1 MSATPEIQTL
11 RLILEPIRS
20 AHAEEAW
27 PHVDDARMW
36 TYFTHL
42 RPASILDLRRQYAKW
57 ERGSPTADEV
67 WWNWLCRERT
77 SGMLTGAM
85 QATVFPEERVA
96 YVAYA
101 IYPERQRKGY
111 AYEAVRALIE
121 RVRATFG
128 ITRFL
133 AEMDA
138 RNEPS
143 YRLAETLGF
152 TRVQSRDG
160 EFVYELNL

>member
-1 MSATPEIQTL
+1 MSPTPEIHTQ
-11 RLILEPIRS
+11 RLILEPVRS

-27 PHVDDARMW
+27 PHVDDGRMW

-57 ERGSPTADEV
+57 ERGSLAADQI
-67 WWNWLCRERT
+67 WWNWICRERT
-77 SGMLTGAM
+77 TGTLTGSM
-85 QATVFPEERVA
+85 QTTVFPGEHVA

-101 IYPERQRKGY
+101 IYPENQRKGY
-111 AYEAVRALIE
+111 AREAVRALIE
-121 RVRATFG
+121 RVRDTFG
-128 ITRFL
+128 VTRFI
-133 AEMDA
+133 AEMDT

-143 YRLAETLGF
+143 YRLAERLGF
-152 TRVQSRDG
+152 ARMQSRDG

>member
-1 MSATPEIQTL
+1 MNQTPEIRTQ
-11 RLILEPIRS
+11 RLILEPIRT
-20 AHAEEAW
+20 AHAQEAW
-27 PHVDDARMW
+27 PHVDDSRMW

-42 RPASILDLRRQYAKW
+42 RPASMLDLRRQYAKW
-57 ERGSPTADEV
+57 ERGSADADQI
-67 WWNWLCRERT
+67 WWNWICRERA
-77 SGMLTGAM
+77 TGTLAGSM
-85 QATVFPEERVA
+85 QTTVFRGDRVA

-101 IYPERQRKGY
+101 IYPEYQRKGY
-111 AYEAVRALIE
+111 AREAVRALVE
-121 RVRATFG
+121 RVRETFG
-128 ITRFL
+128 ITRFI
-133 AEMDA
+133 AEMDV

>member
-1 MSATPEIQTL
+1 MSATPEIQTQ
-11 RLILEPIRS
+11 RLILEPIRA

-27 PHVDDARMW
+27 PYVDDSRMW

-57 ERGSPTADEV
+57 ERGSLAPDQV

-77 SGMLTGAM
+77 SGMLAGGM
-85 QATVFPEERVA
+85 QATICPGEHAA

-101 IYPERQRKGY
+101 IYPEHQRKGY
-111 AYEAVRALIE
+111 AREAVSALIE
-121 RVRATFG
+121 RVRQTFG

-133 AEMDA
+133 AEMDT
-138 RNEPS
+138 RNEAS